1 MNIDLA
7 QIITHAVGFLIAVWL
22 VKRYAWERMLRFI
35 EHRRETIA
43 KSFSDI
49 DKGRMEVEA
58 EKQRYAAQIE
68 NIEATRRA
76 RIQEAA
82 REAEKLSGDIRE
94 EARRE
99 TVAMRQKAKQDIA
112 LEIDKA
118 NIVLRNRMIDA
129 VFVTTEKILRERLD
143 REKHARLIDDFL
155 TQVQENE
162 TWDESRG
169 GAA

>member
-7 QIITHAVGFLIAVWL
+7 QIITHAIGFLIAVWL
-22 VKRYAWERMLRFI
+22 VKKYAWQKLLSFI

-43 KSFSDI
+43 ASFAEI
-49 DKGRMEVEA
+49 EEGRKDVAA
-58 EKQRYAAQIE
+58 EKKRYEEQIE
-68 NIEATRRA
+68 NIEIIRRA

-94 EARRE
+94 ETRRE
-99 TVAMRQKAKQDIA
+99 TVAMREKAKKDVA

-118 NIVLRNRMIDA
+118 NVILRNRMIEA
-129 VFVTTEKILRERLD
+129 VFVTTERILKEKLD

-155 TQVQENE
+155 NEVQKDR
-162 TWDESRG
+162 TWDEYRG

>member
-1 MNIDLA
+1 MNIDWA

-22 VKRYAWERMLRFI
+22 VKKFAWQKLLRFI

-43 KSFSDI
+43 ASFSEI
-49 DKGRMEVEA
+49 DEGRKEVAA
-58 EKQRYAAQIE
+58 EKQRYQAQIE
-68 NIEATRRA
+68 NIETTRRA

-94 EARRE
+94 ETRRE

-118 NIVLRNRMIDA
+118 NILLRNRMVDA
-129 VFVTTEKILRERLD
+129 VFVTTEKILREKLD
-143 REKHARLIDDFL
+143 KEKHARLIDDFL
-155 TQVQENE
+155 NQVQADR

>member
-22 VKRYAWERMLRFI
+22 VKKYAWQRLLSFI

-43 KSFSDI
+43 ASFAEI
-49 DKGRMEVEA
+49 EKGRDEI
-58 EKQRYAAQIE
+58 AADRKHYQEQIE
-68 NIEATRRA
+68 NIEAIRRA

-99 TVAMRQKAKQDIA
+99 TVALRQKAKQDVA

-118 NIVLRNRMIDA
+118 NVVLRNRMIEA
-129 VFVTTEKILRERLD
+129 VFVTTERILREKLD
-143 REKHARLIDDFL
+143 RERHARLIDDFL
-155 TQVQENE
+155 NDVQKDR
-162 TWDESRG
+162 TWDEYRG